1 MRVIKES
8 KEFHLPT
15 NAKQRLL
22 LMCWY
27 SLTHQK
33 SLDSHRVRCMNSLS
47 ILVELERL
55 ISKSLHKID
64 QDIARSADEAL
75 SILQSDYVVMDQ
87 YARHFHRLQPIL
99 AGLRA
104 GPSQKD
110 VFGRSKKL
118 GSFYLKDAISD
129 LRKDYRSHLFA
140 RIWKALED
148 MTDET
153 PDTELADLIASLLS
167 VLIEEGR
174 SIEELFSLLR
184 DLFLRRTPSVNYTFQ
199 QSFNLARRILE
210 SPPAEHEVV
219 FKLIGWGDRKRI
231 PENVG
236 KVRWEGFI
244 LRGIRSA
251 VEHEQVVASAA
262 RGDNKVPLSRAG
274 NLICLS
280 HAGRRRPEV
289 GGYEG

>member
-118 GSFYLKDAISD
+118 ASYRELSLHDFWRGLQTEDERAHLFLSLGDFPYVEMRLRQFAGSTESPMKTLQFLERHEKHLRWHINRIWLLRCDIVHSAEYTVNPTLLCGNLEYYLKQLIGFALDAVSQSGIIED
-129 LRKDYRSHLFA
+129 LEELFA
-140 RIWKALED
+140 RTEHSHNNLI
-148 MTDET
+148 
-153 PDTELADLIASLLS
+153 DTLKRGQDAVLAD
-167 VLIEEGR
+167 
-174 SIEELFSLLR
+174 
-184 DLFLRRTPSVNYTFQ
+184 
-199 QSFNLARRILE
+199 
-210 SPPAEHEVV
+210 
-219 FKLIGWGDRKRI
+219 
-231 PENVG
+231 
-236 KVRWEGFI
+236 I
-244 LRGIRSA
+244 LRNGPS
-251 VEHEQVVASAA
+251 
-262 RGDNKVPLSRAG
+262 L
-274 NLICLS
+274 
-280 HAGRRRPEV
+280 
-289 GGYEG
+289 